1 MKIERPG
8 LVLPTE
14 HMSKLNTVQ
23 LWGHGSRGTTVQLCH
38 GDTTTLQAHMNVQE
52 KVRHKNLQ
60 CKNSSMDTES
70 KAIPHQKN
78 YKGSNSGIMDS
89 PITFIEGAP
98 VYLPVALLR
107 LTILLI

>member
-1 MKIERPG
+1 MAVG
-8 LVLPTE
+8 
-14 HMSKLNTVQ
+14 
-23 LWGHGSRGTTVQLCH
+23 GTTVQLYH
-38 GDTTTLQAHMNVQE
+38 GDTTTLQIHVNVQQ

-60 CKNSSMDTES
+60 CKNSSSWGGERNPMDTES
-70 KAIPHQKN
+70 KATPHQKN